1 MSVPVPVCLN
11 ARPLGLFRP
20 LRAPRF
26 VGALVVACLA
36 LIASPPVQAHEAA
49 GRSSTASTA
58 AVARNP
64 VARTAEPGTP
74 PAPPTVCGPEDDTP
88 AAPAQAGDK
97 KGAAKAGE
105 KEPDAAQPA
114 GDKPDDQDGDE
125 NDEDEKEGA
134 DKPAKDK
141 EEGDPPGAPEN
152 PFPKRFKAPDLEG
165 GAGWLNCGGPITL
178 KDLRGKVVLLDFW
191 TFCCINCMHI
201 LPDLK
206 FLERKYPKELVVVGV
221 HSAKF
226 DNEKESENI
235 RRAIVRYEIEHP
247 VVNDAEMTIW
257 RKFGVNSW
265 PTLVLI
271 DPEGNYCGYVS
282 GEGQRELLDA
292 VVEKLVTYH
301 RAKGTLD
308 ETPVDF
314 SLERNRVPATPL
326 RFPGKLLADAPSQR
340 LFISDSNHNRI
351 VIAGLDGKLQEVIGS
366 GQMGKSDG
374 GYAEAS
380 FDHPQGMA
388 LVGEKLYI
396 ADTENHL
403 LREVDLKAKQVTT
416 LAGTGTQGHERYR
429 GGPGL
434 SLALNSPWD
443 LWPHAGKLFIAM
455 AGPHQIWTYDLEKQT
470 VQPYAGSGREDVTNG
485 ALRMA
490 VEGIEEV
497 DPQDLQRISA
507 FAQPSGLASDGESL
521 FVVDSEG
528 SSIRRVPLN
537 DEGQVSTL
545 AGTSDLA
552 RGQSLF
558 AFGDRDGVG
567 DEARFQHPLG
577 IAWHAGTLLVADS
590 YNHKIRQLDPQTG
603 AVTTLSLKL
612 PQGEGLPTSLG
623 EPAGVA
629 VANNTLYIAD
639 TNHHRVL
646 KVDLETREATELPI
660 AGLAPPARVEAK
672 PVAVEVKAM
681 ELDTQTVP
689 PGKLRVEL
697 TVELPE
703 GYKLNPELTPS
714 FRVKQ
719 TGGPLVSD
727 EIAGA
732 RHEVDSAKEGVI
744 ALTIPLEAAAKA
756 GELQLTVSFGYC
768 RGGEG
773 GLCKIASRAWKL
785 PVKIDQQA
793 PSQPVKLSAKVE

>member
-1 MSVPVPVCLN
+1 MRSPVPVSPS
-11 ARPLGLFRP
+11 ARPQGLFLARRSLP
-20 LRAPRF
+20 VVA
-26 VGALVVACLA
+26 ALAVACLA
-36 LIASPPVQAHEAA
+36 MVACQPVHAHDAASAA
-49 GRSSTASTA
+49 SA
-58 AVARNP
+58 A
-64 VARTAEPGTP
+64 
-74 PAPPTVCGPEDDTP
+74 TP
-88 AAPAQAGDK
+88 AARALSQAAVPERPAANASLC
-97 KGAAKAGE
+97 GADDAAPAATRQPGENNGAEEDGAGE
-105 KEPDAAQPA
+105 DGADQAPA
-114 GDKPDDQDGDE
+114 EKPAPGNE
-125 NDEDEKEGA
+125 NDKEQ
-134 DKPAKDK
+134 DKA
-141 EEGDPPGAPEN
+141 EADPPGAPEN

-178 KDLRGKVVLLDFW
+178 KDLRGKVVVLDFW

-226 DNEKESENI
+226 DNEKETENI

-282 GEGQRELLDA
+282 GEGQRELLDT
-292 VVEKLVTYH
+292 VIEKLVTYH

-314 SLERNRVPATPL
+314 SLERNRVAAGPL

-351 VIAGLDGKLQEVIGS
+351 VIAGLDGKLQAVIGS
-366 GQMGKSDG
+366 GQLGKADG

-380 FDHPQGMA
+380 FDHPQGLA
-388 LVGEKLYI
+388 LVGNKLYV

-403 LREVDLKAKQVTT
+403 LREVDLQAKQVTT
-416 LAGTGTQGHERYR
+416 VAGTGTQGHERYR

-485 ALRMA
+485 SLRMA

-528 SSIRRVPLN
+528 SAIRRVPLN

-577 IAWHAGTLLVADS
+577 IAWHAGTLFVADS

-603 AVTTLSLKL
+603 AVTTLALKL
-612 PQGEGLPTSLG
+612 PAGEGLPTSLG

-629 VANNTLYIAD
+629 VAHNTLYIAD
-639 TNHHRVL
+639 TNHHRIL
-646 KVDLETREATELPI
+646 KVNLETREATELTI
-660 AGLAPPARVEAK
+660 AGLAPPARVEA
-672 PVAVEVKAM
+672 
-681 ELDTQTVP
+681 
-689 PGKLRVEL
+689 
-697 TVELPE
+697 
-703 GYKLNPELTPS
+703 
-714 FRVKQ
+714 
-719 TGGPLVSD
+719 
-727 EIAGA
+727 
-732 RHEVDSAKEGVI
+732 
-744 ALTIPLEAAAKA
+744 
-756 GELQLTVSFGYC
+756 
-768 RGGEG
+768 
-773 GLCKIASRAWKL
+773 
-785 PVKIDQQA
+785 
-793 PSQPVKLSAKVE
+793 